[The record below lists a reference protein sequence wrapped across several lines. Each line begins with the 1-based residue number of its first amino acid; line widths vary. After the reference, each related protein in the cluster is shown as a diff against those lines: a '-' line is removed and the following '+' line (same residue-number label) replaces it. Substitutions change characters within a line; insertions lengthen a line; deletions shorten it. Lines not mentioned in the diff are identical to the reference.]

1 VLVGCRPGERCVIE
15 RKEDDFVS
23 RDDDT
28 VAANDWLRSGL
39 PWEPRVA
46 AEATLTRTS
55 SEAMENSRTRREHIS
70 ASSSSFGVDEFGWVS
85 PPVLNSQTR
94 LAVEMCPGT
103 GALRVIGY
111 ESADGQGLPEPVAR
125 IYDAAVAA

>member
-1 VLVGCRPGERCVIE
+1 
-15 RKEDDFVS
+15 
-23 RDDDT
+23 
-28 VAANDWLRSGL
+28 AANDWLRSGL

-55 SEAMENSRTRREHIS
+55 SEAMENSRTRRDHI
-70 ASSSSFGVDEFGWVS
+70 ASSSSAFGVDEFGWVS

-103 GALRVIGY
+103 GATRVIGY
-111 ESADGQGLPEPVAR
+111 ELPDGAGLPEPGSRLYA
-125 IYDAAVAA
+125 AAVAA